1 MKEKF
6 KNLSTPVGIVLSI
19 VAVIL
24 FTGLLLGLGFVLGK
38 IPGLNEQNDYLLQ
51 AIAEF
56 IILIVFLI
64 ITFVIG
70 YTRIFTENVA
80 GWLRSLYTGG
90 FFVVYCTDL
99 SLRYVKSGKC
109 KTCFG
114 NYILYSCY
122 FSGWT
127 GRRTGLSRCHF

>member
-6 KNLSTPVGIVLSI
+6 KNLSAPVGIVLSI

-64 ITFVIG
+64 H
-70 YTRIFTENVA
+70 RIIHTLSSFPGGPFGLPYLFSFCDSYYA
-80 GWLRSLYTGG
+80 GRM
-90 FFVVYCTDL
+90 
-99 SLRYVKSGKC
+99 
-109 KTCFG
+109 
-114 NYILYSCY
+114 
-122 FSGWT
+122 
-127 GRRTGLSRCHF
+127 

>member
-6 KNLSTPVGIVLSI
+6 KNLSAPVGIVLSI

-90 FFVVYCTDL
+90 FFVVYCL
-99 SLRYVKSGKC
+99 FRSEERRVGKEC
-109 KTCFG
+109 
-114 NYILYSCY
+114 
-122 FSGWT
+122 
-127 GRRTGLSRCHF
+127 RSRWSPYH